1 MFKPTRTFNEAGDI
15 LQYKSGKVY
24 TIDNAART
32 ILEKTADGRK
42 KWIRKTFKNR
52 QEMLKY
58 KTAKRLQ

>member
-1 MFKPTRTFNEAGDI
+1 MFKPTRTFSEAGDI

-24 TIDNAART
+24 TIDSAARV
-32 ILEKTADGRK
+32 ILEKTVDGK
-42 KWIRKTFKNR
+42 KWIRKQFKNR

>member
-24 TIDNAART
+24 TIDDTARV
-32 ILEKTADGRK
+32 ILEKTIDGK
-42 KWIRKTFKNR
+42 KWIRKQFKNR